1 MAENSF
7 QLGNANEAREL
18 AAQAFELAR
27 NMPQAAIFALLR
39 QGEAALG
46 LLDLA
51 SADDYLH
58 RALKQSRGVNDV
70 SFELEALIA
79 IAELKFRQGDLAKA
93 RTALDEVWQSAKSGP
108 YTLREADAYNVLAD
122 IALTEGDKS
131 AALYAATTSYRAAWC
146 DGPPYAYH
154 WGLEKAKAHLAALG
168 APEPDMPLFDESKF
182 EPIPAVEINPK
193 DEYWVD
199 LD

>member
-1 MAENSF
+1 MAATSL

-18 AAQAFELAR
+18 AGQAFELAR
-27 NMPQAAIFALLR
+27 NMAAAAIFALLR

-46 LLDLA
+46 LLDLTR
-51 SADDYLH
+51 ADGYLH
-58 RALKQSRGVNDV
+58 RALEQSRGVNDV

-79 IAELKFRQGDLAKA
+79 IAELKCRQGDFAKA
-93 RTALDEVWQSAKSGP
+93 RTALDEVWQSARSGP
-108 YTLREADAYNVLAD
+108 YTRREADAYNVLAD
-122 IALTEGDKS
+122 IALTEGDKP
-131 AALYAATTSYRAAWC
+131 AALDAATAAYRAAWC

-154 WGLEKAKAHLAALG
+154 WGLDKAKAHLAALG
-168 APEPDMPLFDESKF
+168 AAEPDMPPFDESTF
-182 EPIPAVEINPK
+182 EPIPVIEINPK